1 MRSIQWGEQLHEA
14 GEGSWGHFCHGKK
27 LLYLNWM
34 GVSCGFHGE
43 MGRVPTLRGPTFVAE
58 QK

>member
-34 GVSCGFHGE
+34 YSVVFMGKWKWEGGVS
-43 MGRVPTLRGPTFVAE
+43 R
-58 QK
+58 